1 MVAGRKPKPTNLRVL
16 EGNRGHRPLPKDEP
30 QPRSDYT
37 PCPIWL
43 KGKARQEWK
52 RITPELRRLGLLTI
66 VDRAALAAYCQAYTR
81 WVEAEAIVE
90 KEGLIFTTD
99 KGYLQQRP
107 EVGIA
112 QKAMQIMKAFA
123 AEFGLTPASRTRIS
137 VSQKPEPQ
145 DPMEGFIDR

>member
-1 MVAGRKPKPTNLRVL
+1 VL
-16 EGNRGHRPLPKDEP
+16 EGNRGHRPLPKEEP

-37 PCPIWL
+37 PYPAWL